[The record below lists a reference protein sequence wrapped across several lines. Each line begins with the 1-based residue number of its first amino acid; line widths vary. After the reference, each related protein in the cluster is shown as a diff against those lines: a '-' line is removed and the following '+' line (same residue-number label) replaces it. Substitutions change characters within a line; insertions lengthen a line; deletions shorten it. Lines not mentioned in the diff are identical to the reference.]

1 MKKITHCLKI
11 TVVCAVL
18 LLPVKYGSAQEQAI
32 RAGSAG
38 ASELLIN
45 PFGRSSGWG
54 SANIAGVTGLESQYS
69 NIAGLAQNNFI
80 NGDTDEAAVKFQR
93 VLDDYK
99 KSNGALQSS
108 IYLLSDAL
116 RDGDNE
122 KLIEIL
128 SRITSDLNNIDDPI
142 LKSYIFKVKGDIL
155 LDQNDI
161 SDAIENYKLAS
172 KYAERSSNKVKYDI
186 ATSSALLMAEEYR
199 VAVQLLEEVLSVK
212 DINFNDKNK
221 AAVPFA
227 QATAYLDLVIFFIEF
242 SNFFL

>member
-1 MKKITHCLKI
+1 PPKRKAPRSIRGEGTIIILFTYKNNIKLIESINGKIILMRKDEIRNDPIRDKI
-11 TVVCAVL
+11 VQGINFIKENQNTIFL
-18 LLPVKYGSAQEQAI
+18 IIGFFAI
-32 RAGSAG
+32 IIISV
-38 ASELLIN
+38 SYFQNIN
-45 PFGRSSGWG
+45 
-54 SANIAGVTGLESQYS
+54 NIKNTNAS

-172 KYAERSSNKVKYDI
+172 KYAERSSNKVKYD
-186 ATSSALLMAEEYR
+186 
-199 VAVQLLEEVLSVK
+199 
-212 DINFNDKNK
+212 
-221 AAVPFA
+221 
-227 QATAYLDLVIFFIEF
+227 
-242 SNFFL
+242 

>member
-1 MKKITHCLKI
+1 MRKDEIRNDPIRDKIVQGINFIKENQNTIFLI
-11 TVVCAVL
+11 I
-18 LLPVKYGSAQEQAI
+18 GFFAI
-32 RAGSAG
+32 IIISV
-38 ASELLIN
+38 SYFQNIN
-45 PFGRSSGWG
+45 
-54 SANIAGVTGLESQYS
+54 NIKNTNAS

-99 KSNGALQSS
+99 NSNGALQSS

-128 SRITSDLNNIDDPI
+128 SRITTDLNNIDDPI

-172 KYAERSSNKVKYDI
+172 KYAERSSNKIKYDI
-186 ATSSALLMAEEYR
+186 ATSSALLMAEEYG
-199 VAVQLLEEVLSVK
+199 VAAQLLEEVLLIK

-221 AAVPFA
+221 AEELLAIA
-227 QATAYLDLVIFFIEF
+227 NYKMGT
-242 SNFFL
+242 

>member
-1 MKKITHCLKI
+1 MRKDEIRNDPIRDKIVQGINFIKENQNTIFLI
-11 TVVCAVL
+11 I
-18 LLPVKYGSAQEQAI
+18 GFFAI
-32 RAGSAG
+32 IIISV
-38 ASELLIN
+38 SYFQNIN
-45 PFGRSSGWG
+45 
-54 SANIAGVTGLESQYS
+54 NIKNTNAS

-172 KYAERSSNKVKYDI
+172 KYAERSSNKIKYDI

-221 AAVPFA
+221 AEELLAIA
-227 QATAYLDLVIFFIEF
+227 NYKMGT
-242 SNFFL
+242 

>member
-1 MKKITHCLKI
+1 MRKDEIRNDPIRDKIVQGINFIKENQNTIFLI
-11 TVVCAVL
+11 I
-18 LLPVKYGSAQEQAI
+18 GFFAI
-32 RAGSAG
+32 IIISV
-38 ASELLIN
+38 SYFQNIN
-45 PFGRSSGWG
+45 
-54 SANIAGVTGLESQYS
+54 NIKNTNAS

-99 KSNGALQSS
+99 NSNGALQSS

-128 SRITSDLNNIDDPI
+128 SRITTDLNNIDDPI

-172 KYAERSSNKVKYDI
+172 KYAERSSNKIKYDI
-186 ATSSALLMAEEYR
+186 ATSSALLMAEEYG
-199 VAVQLLEEVLSVK
+199 VAAQLLEEVLSIK

-221 AAVPFA
+221 AEELLAIA
-227 QATAYLDLVIFFIEF
+227 NYKMGT
-242 SNFFL
+242 